1 MNYPKTGERASHLVP
16 PRFSAIL
23 EVLTNEQG
31 KKKIKFMHIGM
42 KKVKLPLFADDIFIY
57 VRNLIEFTR
66 KLIGAMNE

>member
-1 MNYPKTGERASHLVP
+1 
-16 PRFSAIL
+16 
-23 EVLTNEQG
+23 
-31 KKKIKFMHIGM
+31 MHIGM